1 MWQYGARRLLIAVPT
16 LLGVTIVAFLMI
28 HLIPGNIVQ
37 VMLGTRTNVTR
48 QQIQQLYR
56 LYGLNQPLYAQYW
69 HWLQQLLTGNLGF
82 SLRTGLPISSLI
94 SQSFGVTIELAVGA
108 LLLSLCVAI
117 PLGMI
122 AALYQ
127 NSVWDYMAR
136 GLAMVGLVIPN
147 FWLGTMLVLVT
158 SLYLPSFSDFTYVS
172 FWAHPLLNLRDMII
186 PIIALALS
194 LMAIVT
200 RMTRSAVLET
210 LQQDHVR
217 TAQAKGLREF
227 TVNMRHVLR
236 NSLLPITTIVGL
248 QFGYLLGG
256 AIVVENVFALP
267 GMGRL
272 IVDAINQRDY
282 PVVQS
287 SVLFVAA
294 LFVLV
299 NVVVDISY
307 GFINPQI
314 RYQ

>member
-1 MWQYGARRLLIAVPT
+1 MWKYSVRRLLMAVPT
-16 LLGVTIVAFLMI
+16 LFGVTVAAFLLI

-37 VMLGTRTNVTR
+37 VMLGTRTNVTP
-48 QQIQQLYR
+48 QQIHQLYR
-56 LYGLNQPLYAQYW
+56 IYGINQPLYLQYW
-69 HWLQQLLTGNLGF
+69 HWLTQIIQGNMGF
-82 SLRTGLPISSLI
+82 SLRTGLPISALI
-94 SQSFGVTIELAVGA
+94 AQSFGVTAELALGA
-108 LLLSLCVAI
+108 MAISLLVAI
-117 PLGMI
+117 PLGVLSAI
-122 AALYQ
+122 YHG
-127 NSVWDYMAR
+127 SPWDYAAR
-136 GLAMVGLVIPN
+136 TFSLIGLAIPN

-158 SLYLPSFSDFTYVS
+158 SLYLPSFSNFNYVPI
-172 FWAHPLLNLRDMII
+172 WVHPLRNIQDMAI
-186 PIIALALS
+186 PIITLAFS

-210 LQQDHVR
+210 MQLDHVR
-217 TAQAKGLREF
+217 TARAKGLKE
-227 TVNMRHVLR
+227 TGIYLRHVLR

-272 IVDAINQRDY
+272 IVNAINQRDY

-287 SVLFVAA
+287 TVLFVAT

-307 GFINPQI
+307 AFINPQV

>member
-1 MWQYGARRLLIAVPT
+1 MWKYSVRRLLMAVPT
-16 LLGVTIVAFLMI
+16 LFGVTVAAFLLI

-37 VMLGTRTNVTR
+37 VMLGTRTNVTP
-48 QQIQQLYR
+48 QQIHQLYR
-56 LYGLNQPLYAQYW
+56 IYGINQPLYLQYW
-69 HWLQQLLTGNLGF
+69 HWLTQIIQGNMGF
-82 SLRTGLPISSLI
+82 SLRTGLPISALI
-94 SQSFGVTIELAVGA
+94 AQSFGVTAELALGA
-108 LLLSLCVAI
+108 MAISLLVAI
-117 PLGMI
+117 PLGVLSAI
-122 AALYQ
+122 YHG
-127 NSVWDYMAR
+127 SPWDYAAR
-136 GLAMVGLVIPN
+136 TFSLIGLAIPN

-158 SLYLPSFSDFTYVS
+158 SLYLPSFSNFNYVPI
-172 FWAHPLLNLRDMII
+172 WVHPLRNIQDMAI
-186 PIIALALS
+186 PIITLAFS

-210 LQQDHVR
+210 MQLDHVR
-217 TAQAKGLREF
+217 TARAKGLKE
-227 TVNMRHVLR
+227 TGIYLRHVLR

-272 IVDAINQRDY
+272 IVNAINQRDY

-287 SVLFVAA
+287 TVLFVAT

-307 GFINPQI
+307 AFINPQI

>member
-1 MWQYGARRLLIAVPT
+1 MWQYGTQRLLIAVPT

-37 VMLGTRTNVTR
+37 VMLGTRTNVTP
-48 QQIQQLYR
+48 QQIHQLYR
-56 LYGLNQPLYAQYW
+56 LYGINQPLYVQYW

-82 SLRTGLPISSLI
+82 SLRTGLPISLLL
-94 SQSFGVTIELAVGA
+94 SQSFGVTVELAVGA
-108 LLLSLCVAI
+108 LVLAVCVAI

-127 NSVWDYMAR
+127 NSVWDYLAR
-136 GLAMVGLVIPN
+136 GLAMVGLIIPN

-158 SLYLPSFSDFTYVS
+158 SLYMPNFSDFNYVS
-172 FWAHPLLNLRDMII
+172 IWVHPLLNLRDMTV
-186 PIIALALS
+186 PIITLAVS

-217 TAQAKGLREF
+217 TAQAKGLKGF
-227 TVNMRHVLR
+227 TVNIRHVLR

>member
-1 MWQYGARRLLIAVPT
+1 MTDHRV
-16 LLGVTIVAFLMI
+16 V
-28 HLIPGNIVQ
+28 
-37 VMLGTRTNVTR
+37 
-48 QQIQQLYR
+48 
-56 LYGLNQPLYAQYW
+56 
-69 HWLQQLLTGNLGF
+69 
-82 SLRTGLPISSLI
+82 
-94 SQSFGVTIELAVGA
+94 
-108 LLLSLCVAI
+108 
-117 PLGMI
+117 
-122 AALYQ
+122 
-127 NSVWDYMAR
+127 
-136 GLAMVGLVIPN
+136 
-147 FWLGTMLVLVT
+147 
-158 SLYLPSFSDFTYVS
+158 LPSFSDFTYVS

-217 TAQAKGLREF
+217 TAHAKGLTEL

>member
-1 MWQYGARRLLIAVPT
+1 MWQYSVRRLLAAVPT

-37 VMLGTRTNVTR
+37 VMLGTRTNVTP

-56 LYGLNQPLYAQYW
+56 LYGLNQPLYIQYW
-69 HWLQQLLTGNLGF
+69 HWLLQLLGGNWGF
-82 SLRTGLPISSLI
+82 SLRTGLPIASLI
-94 SQSFGVTIELAVGA
+94 SQSFGVTAELEIGALVLAV
-108 LLLSLCVAI
+108 VFAI
-117 PLGMI
+117 PFGMI

-127 NSVWDYMAR
+127 KSIWDYLAR
-136 GLAMVGLVIPN
+136 GMALFGLVIPN

-158 SLYLPSFSDFTYVS
+158 SLYLPSFSDFSYVS
-172 FWAHPLLNLRDMII
+172 MWVHPLVNLRDMIV
-186 PIIALALS
+186 PIITLALS

-210 LQQDHVR
+210 LQFDHVR
-217 TAQAKGLREF
+217 TARAKGLKEF
-227 TVNMRHVLR
+227 AVNVRHVLR
-236 NSLLPITTIVGL
+236 NSLLPVTTIVGL

-299 NVVVDISY
+299 NLVVDISY